1 MNFYIYILHS
11 ISSDKYYV
19 GYSTDP
25 VRRVI
30 EHNTK
35 PFTTFTS
42 KYRPWDLIV
51 YFNCGIEES
60 VAIKLERF
68 IKKQKSKKFIEKLCD
83 PTFKPEGFLALL
95 VRVPHVRD

>member
-1 MNFYIYILHS
+1 MDFYIYILHS

-25 VRRVI
+25 VRRVV

-42 KYRPWDLIV
+42 KNRPWELV
-51 YFNCGIEES
+51 TYFNCGSEES
-60 VAIKLERF
+60 AAIKIERF
-68 IKKQKSKKFIEKLCD
+68 IKKQKSRILIKQLCD
-83 PTFKPEGFLALL
+83 PTFIPEGILAQL